1 MHRAFRTLSACL
13 VLAVVF
19 SQAVPAPSFAAPQF
33 VATLA
38 VAPTS
43 YFGKCPALIKIAGTI
58 HNNAPFVSSVN
69 YSILNSD
76 GIDSF
81 QMTANFN
88 AMHVAFI
95 TDART
100 PSIPGGYWVQMR
112 IWVANK
118 IVAVSNKA
126 AFTVECTGVKPTPTP
141 TPCVNANGVPCK
153 PTPTPTP
160 CISTAV
166 PCNPNATPTPKPT
179 PCVSTFAPC
188 NTPTPKPTPCR
199 LPTGAPCPTPTP
211 CPPGVNCKKLP
222 DLTPRPPV
230 TVGGHATTWGAGVSL
245 TDADAFL
252 KSAGHCAFNIKY
264 VYSNIG
270 AAPAIPAPN
279 WKNELLVDGV
289 SLVSLQTIT
298 TPLPVAGTSV
308 INTTAYLP
316 GGVHT
321 LTLKLNYTGS
331 LVESNYAN
339 NAGTIKYQLVGNCAN
354 VITPA
359 RLTPR

>member
-43 YFGKCPALIKIAGTI
+43 YFGKCPALIKIAGHI
-58 HNNAPFVSSVN
+58 VNNAPFVSSVK

-81 QMTANFN
+81 KMTANFN
-88 AMHVAFI
+88 AMHVASI

-100 PSIPGGYWVQMR
+100 PSVPGGYWVQMR
-112 IWVANK
+112 IWVANQ

-141 TPCVNANGVPCK
+141 TPCV
-153 PTPTPTP
+153 
-160 CISTAV
+160 
-166 PCNPNATPTPKPT
+166 
-179 PCVSTFAPC
+179 STFAPC
-188 NTPTPKPTPCR
+188 NPNATPTPKPTPCR
-199 LPTGAPCPTPTP
+199 LPTGAPCPSPTP
-211 CPPGVNCKKLP
+211 CPAGVRCHNLP